1 MILRMRI
8 GFIEKTVVD
17 MVDKIKGFIN
27 FYIKRFLNEGLDDT
41 SWTND
46 DNETVTLKQILDIT
60 KDIKVQEFETEKL
73 KKIVLTWDGN
83 TEEIEK
89 IEKSDIQY
97 PVLIL
102 VNDDNSIKYI
112 LDGNHRIQKS
122 IRYNLPTVK
131 VKLIQ
136 FSKLPNYVQKILG

>member
-1 MILRMRI
+1 MR
-8 GFIEKTVVD
+8 KL
-17 MVDKIKGFIN
+17 IN
-27 FYIKRFLNEGLDDT
+27 QFKNFGKQITEGLEDT
-41 SWTND
+41 SWTGDN
-46 DNETVTLKQILDIT
+46 NETVTLVQILDLT
-60 KDIKVQEFETEKL
+60 KDIKVQEIDTNKL
-73 KKIVLTWDGN
+73 KSIVLSWDGN

-102 VNDDNSIKYI
+102 MNDDKSIKYI

-122 IRYNLPTVK
+122 IRNNLPTVK

-136 FSKLPNYVQKILG
+136 FSKLPVYVQEILV

>member
-1 MILRMRI
+1 
-8 GFIEKTVVD
+8 

>member
-1 MILRMRI
+1 MINQ
-8 GFIEKTVVD
+8 FK
-17 MVDKIKGFIN
+17 N
-27 FYIKRFLNEGLDDT
+27 FGKQITEGLEDT
-41 SWTND
+41 SWTGDN
-46 DNETVTLKQILDIT
+46 NETVTLVQILDLT
-60 KDIKVQEFETEKL
+60 KDIKVQEIDTNKL
-73 KKIVLTWDGN
+73 KSIVLSWDGN

-102 VNDDNSIKYI
+102 MNDDKSIKYI

-122 IRYNLPTVK
+122 IRNNLPTVK

-136 FSKLPNYVQKILG
+136 FSKLPVYVQEILV